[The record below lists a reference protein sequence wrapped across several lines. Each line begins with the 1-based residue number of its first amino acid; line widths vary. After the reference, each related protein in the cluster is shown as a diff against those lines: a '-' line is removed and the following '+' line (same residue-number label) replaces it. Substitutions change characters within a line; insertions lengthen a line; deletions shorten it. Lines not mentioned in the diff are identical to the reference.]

1 MPFYSFSN
9 PQKQSFEKM
18 KNESGDVFILHMCTK
33 NYNHVMYASWE
44 MECDRHNF
52 LSFWAIFF
60 PFTLLTTLKTKI
72 WKKYKKYQEKLSFHK
87 CVPLMKIIRC
97 MVPDRKGTT
106 NRVFCPLT
114 YLTTRKFKMEKML
127 GDIIILQLRVTN
139 DDRITYDY

>member
-1 MPFYSFSN
+1 
-9 PQKQSFEKM
+9 
-18 KNESGDVFILHMCTK
+18 
-33 NYNHVMYASWE
+33 
-44 MECDRHNF
+44 
-52 LSFWAIFF
+52 
-60 PFTLLTTLKTKI
+60 
-72 WKKYKKYQEKLSFHK
+72 
-87 CVPLMKIIRC
+87 